1 MNILIVGQGL
11 AGTLLAY
18 ELIAKGISV
27 TIVDR
32 QESLTSTKVAA
43 GIILPVTGRRM
54 VKTHLADQIIPYAF
68 SHYRKLESL
77 TGAAFFH
84 EMPILEIFS
93 SSKNRN
99 DWYARSAENDLA
111 GYAGAIKSKSDIG
124 ESIRSEFGAIELLQS
139 GYLDTKTFLSKMNEW
154 LRQNGK
160 VIADSFS
167 LSDLKTDSNFLQW
180 QETNYDK
187 VVFCDGYHAAA
198 SNLFSYLPFIP
209 AKGEIIDFTAPDLPE
224 THIINNGHFILP
236 LGKGKFKAG
245 ATYSWTDLNT
255 FTTESALLELETA
268 LQKTISCP
276 YKVIAQKAAVRP
288 TVKDRRPLLGFHP
301 VMKNIGIFNGLG
313 TKGVMQGPYY
323 ASQMSN
329 LILNEKAVDDE
340 VSVKRFESLFQ

>member
-1 MNILIVGQGL
+1 MNVLIVGQGL

-32 QESLTSTKVAA
+32 QEALTSTKVAA

-77 TGAAFFH
+77 TASSFFH

-99 DWYARSAENDLA
+99 DWYARSSENDLA
-111 GYAGAIKSKSDIG
+111 GFTGEIKSKSDIG
-124 ESIRSEFGAIELLQS
+124 ECIRSEFGAIELLQS

-154 LRQNGK
+154 LRQNGR
-160 VIADSFS
+160 VITDSFS
-167 LSDLKTDSNFLQW
+167 LSDLKTDSKIMQW
-180 QETNYDK
+180 QETDYNK

-209 AKGEIIDFTAPDLPE
+209 AKGEIIDFSAPDLPE
-224 THIINNGHFILP
+224 SHIINNGHFILP
-236 LGKGKFKAG
+236 LGKGNFKAG

-255 FTTESALLELETA
+255 LSTESALLELETA
-268 LQKTISCP
+268 LQKTISCS
-276 YKVIAQKAAVRP
+276 YQVTAQKAAVRP

-301 VMKNIGIFNGLG
+301 EMKNIGIFNGLG

-323 ASQMSN
+323 ASQMTN
-329 LILNEKAVDDE
+329 LIVNEKAVDDE